1 MTLRSRRLLRLLR
14 SLLSISQRTAIHI
27 APLTAALMAAT
38 PAAAQPAGAAAYP
51 NKPIR
56 IIVPYP
62 PGAGT
67 DFTAREMG
75 KAINE
80 AFGQPVVMDNRPGA
94 AATLGHSLMSK
105 ATPDGYTL
113 GLGTTG
119 GLVSGPALL
128 GNKIPYDPLKD
139 FTHIGLATYVYYCV
153 FVNSGLPANNMKEFI
168 ALAKTQP
175 GKMNYS
181 SPGVGTPNH
190 IGGAQLVTLTGINL
204 LHIPYKG
211 SALSLAD
218 LIAGTIH
225 MTITGFTG
233 VLPHVKAGRLKVL
246 AVGHTER
253 IKMMPELPTVAE
265 SVPGYYNTGWW
276 GLVAPPGLPK
286 PIVDKLNAVIVKS
299 LQSPESVQRFFVTG
313 LEIATSTP
321 QGYTDI
327 IRNDLTAWRKLIK
340 EAKISVESLP

>member
-1 MTLRSRRLLRLLR
+1 MFGLKS
-14 SLLSISQRTAIHI
+14 
-27 APLTAALMAAT
+27 AALAGVFTAFINLH
-38 PAAAQPAGAAAYP
+38 ALAQPSKSAPKGNAPDGLQGYP

-56 IIVPYP
+56 MIVPYP

-80 AFGQPVVMDNRPGA
+80 ALGQPVVTDHRPGA
-94 AATLGHSLMSK
+94 AATLGHGLVAK
-105 ATPDGYTL
+105 AAPDGYTL
-113 GLGTTG
+113 GLATTG
-119 GLVSGPALL
+119 GMVSGPALL
-128 GNKIPYDPLKD
+128 GNRIPYDPLKD

-153 FVNSGLPANNMKEFI
+153 FVNAGLPANNMKEFI
-168 ALAKTQP
+168 ALAKAQN

-190 IGGAQLVTLTGINL
+190 IGGAQLVTLAGINL
-204 LHIPYKG
+204 LHVPYKG
-211 SALSLAD
+211 SALSMAD

-233 VLPHVKAGRLKVL
+233 TLPHVKSGRLRVI

-265 SVPGYYNTGWW
+265 TVPGYYNTGWW
-276 GLVAPPGLPK
+276 GLIAPPGLPK
-286 PIVDKLNAVIVKS
+286 PIVDKLNAIINKY
-299 LQSPESVQRFFVTG
+299 LNAPEIQQRFFVTG
-313 LEIATSTP
+313 LEVATSTP
-321 QGYTDI
+321 QGYTDL
-327 IRNDLTAWRKLIK
+327 IRSDLNAWRKLIK
-340 EAKISVESLP
+340 AANISVESLP